1 MKHTFR
7 LLSGFLLAGALFMAS
22 CQDAP
27 DDSKKIAE
35 ETNDATKDTKAAE
48 KDAQFVVD
56 VTAANYAEIEYAQA
70 AQEKSANAEIKEI
83 ATMLESDH
91 KTLISQL
98 KDYAGQHSIATPDS
112 ATAEAQKDA
121 MDMAE
126 NNKGADFDKKW
137 CNELLD
143 KHEKTI
149 SKLEGA
155 SNEVVDP
162 ALKTWIADAL
172 PKIRAHRDKLME
184 CKNKMK

>member
-7 LLSGFLLAGALFMAS
+7 LLSGFVLAGALFMAS

-27 DDSKKIAE
+27 EDSKKIAE
-35 ETNDATKDTKAAE
+35 ETNEATKDTKASE

-56 VTAANYAEIEYAQA
+56 VTASNYAEIELAQA
-70 AQEKSANAEIKEI
+70 AQEKSTNQEIKDI
-83 ATMLESDH
+83 AAMLESDH
-91 KTLISQL
+91 KMLISQL
-98 KDYAGQHSIATPDS
+98 KDYASQHSVATPDS
-112 ATAEAQKDA
+112 ATTDAQKEATDLA
-121 MDMAE
+121 N